1 MPIYEFRCTSC
12 RRRVEVFTRSVH
24 QPYQPVCDGCG
35 STDLRRLMP
44 RVAVHR
50 SEADRLADLD
60 TSKMPGEDYYRD
72 SRNIGLYAK
81 KRMAELGMTDLMPQI
96 DEIVE
101 KGRSGELLKEYEAAA
116 ESREI

>member
-1 MPIYEFRCTSC
+1 MPIYEFRCGSC
-12 RRRVEVFTRSVH
+12 RRRVEIFTRSVS
-24 QPYQPVCDGCG
+24 QPFEAVCDGCG

-50 SEADRLADLD
+50 TEADRLAEID
-60 TSKMPGEDYYRD
+60 TSTMPSADFYRD

-81 KRMAELGMTDLMPQI
+81 KRMAELGMSELMPQV

-116 ESREI
+116 ESREV

>member
-1 MPIYEFRCTSC
+1 MPIYEFRCVTC
-12 RRRVEVFTRSVH
+12 RHRVEVFTRSVN
-24 QPYQPVCDGCG
+24 QPYEAVCDVCG
-35 STDLRRLMP
+35 SADLRRLMP

-50 SEADRLADLD
+50 TEADRLAELD
-60 TSKMPGEDYYRD
+60 TSKMPSDDYFRD

>member
-1 MPIYEFRCTSC
+1 MPIYEFRCLRC
-12 RRRVEVFTRSVH
+12 RRRVEIFTRSVS
-24 QPYQPVCDGCG
+24 QPYTAVCEHCG
-35 STDLRRLMP
+35 STDLRRIMP

-50 SEADRLADLD
+50 TEADRLAELD
-60 TSKMPGEDYYRD
+60 TSKMPGEDFYRD

-116 ESREI
+116 ESREF